1 MSGTQSSD
9 QQIRLLLVEDMPQV
23 AQYIRSLLDTQA
35 RIKLL
40 DVVTDG
46 ALVIDQVRELQPDVL
61 IVDALLQG
69 KINGLQIAGAVRE
82 AGIDLPIIALTVPQ
96 KPVAIGE
103 GMGSTRV
110 LSMPFS
116 GYDFMHLLQEM
127 HAEHRARAP
136 ESLSRIHVF
145 YGAKG
150 GMGTTTLAYNVAA
163 AIARSGGLRVALIDG
178 SLQKGDLRALLRVPD
193 DALSIVSLPT
203 RQLQKT
209 DLAQVMY
216 RDPSGVEV
224 LLAPPL
230 MELAE
235 TISMRDLER
244 VLSLMRRVYNVV
256 IVDTGSSV
264 DDVLLAFIDASDS
277 LVQVLNY
284 EAAALYQARAMAK
297 TLAAIG
303 YPQHKVRYLVNRA
316 DSLGGLPRDAISSQ
330 IGRAPDFAVVS
341 DGVLVLEAN
350 NRGEP
355 FVKLGPQAQIS
366 RDVARIATE
375 LSLPAAGADRAA
387 SKT

>member
-116 GYDFMHLLQEM
+116 GYDFMHLLQEL

-163 AIARSGGLRVALIDG
+163 AIAKSGGLRVALIDG

-235 TISMRDLER
+235 TISVRDLER

-284 EAAALYQARAMAK
+284 EAAALYQARSMAK

-303 YPQHKVRYLVNRA
+303 YPQHKVHYLVNRA
-316 DSLGGLPRDAISSQ
+316 DSFGGLPRDAISSQ

-341 DGVLVLEAN
+341 DGILVLEAN